1 MNFSCESIINE
12 NEKLKLTDLE
22 KSCLNIFDYL
32 KLHHHINFLQIDI
45 NKNNTTDNLFT
56 LKDEDDFENYLIN
69 TLEFKQNCNTTIIF
83 YFLSKD
89 EDSYNKVKDQLD
101 MIQMSLLIFSQSLF
115 NKYMEKTL
123 NEMSVVDQVTGSYNR
138 CYLDNYANNMLS
150 LSNREQKKI
159 AFVKIGIDQ
168 FRAVI
173 DEFDY
178 EIGDKVLKA
187 LAKTL
192 KDSVRESDLVIKIS
206 DDEFLVILLNI
217 INENNAILISEKLVN
232 NFSKKEVIIN
242 EQTKQT
248 LMKTICGGISIYPD
262 NATSIDEI
270 IKKSDIAL
278 YEARNRGRSQVFLFS
293 EEDTNK
299 IDFF

>member
-1 MNFSCESIINE
+1 MNFSCETIINE

-45 NKNNTTDNLFT
+45 KKNDDIQNLFLCTNKN
-56 LKDEDDFENYLIN
+56 EDYLVN
-69 TLEFKQNCNTTIIF
+69 TLEFQQNCDTTIIF
-83 YFLSKD
+83 HFLSKD
-89 EDSYNKVKDQLD
+89 EEDYESVKSHLD
-101 MIQMSLLIFSQSLF
+101 AIQMSLLIFSQSLF

-123 NEMSVVDQVTGSYNR
+123 NEMSLVDHLTGSYNR
-138 CYLDNYANNMLS
+138 CYLDNYATNLLS

-159 AFVKIGIDQ
+159 AFVKVGIDQ
-168 FRAVI
+168 FKAVI

-178 EIGDKVLKA
+178 EVGDKVLKA

-192 KDSVRESDLVIKIS
+192 KESVRESDLVIKIS
-206 DDEFLVILLNI
+206 NDEFLVILLNI
-217 INENNAILISEKLVN
+217 INENNAILISQKLIN
-232 NFSKKEVIIN
+232 NFSKKEVVIN

-262 NATSIDEI
+262 NATTVDEI

-278 YEARNRGRSQVFLFS
+278 YEARNRGRSQVFMFS

>member
-1 MNFSCESIINE
+1 MTFSCETIINE
-12 NEKLKLTDLE
+12 NEKLKLTDLD

-32 KLHHHINFLQIDI
+32 NLHHHINFVQIDI
-45 NKNNTTDNLFT
+45 KKGDIVQNLFISIE
-56 LKDEDDFENYLIN
+56 EDKNYLVNI
-69 TLEFKQNCNTTIIF
+69 LEFQQNCDTTIIF

-89 EDSYNKVKDQLD
+89 EEDFTLVKSHLD
-101 MIQMSLLIFSQSLF
+101 AIQMSLLIFSQSLF

-123 NEMSVVDQVTGSYNR
+123 NEISLVDHVTGTYNR
-138 CYLDNYANNMLS
+138 CYLDNYAANLLS

-168 FRAVI
+168 FKAVI

-178 EIGDKVLKA
+178 EIGDRVLKS
-187 LAKTL
+187 LAKIL
-192 KDSVRESDLVIKIS
+192 KNSVRDSDLVIKIS
-206 DDEFLVILLNI
+206 NDEFLVILLNV
-217 INENNAILISEKLVN
+217 INENNAILICEKLIN
-232 NFSKKEVIIN
+232 NFSKEKVIIN
-242 EQTKQT
+242 EETKQT

-262 NATSIDEI
+262 NATTLEEI

-278 YEARNRGRSQVFLFS
+278 YEARNRGRGQVFMFS

>member
-1 MNFSCESIINE
+1 MNFSCETIINE
-12 NEKLKLTDLE
+12 NEKLKSTDLD

-32 KLHHHINFLQIDI
+32 KLHHNIDFLQIDI
-45 NKNNTTDNLFT
+45 QKNDNIENLF
-56 LKDEDDFENYLIN
+56 LHKDENYENYLVN
-69 TLEFKQNCNTTIIF
+69 TLEFLQNCDTTIIF
-83 YFLSKD
+83 HFLSKNQ
-89 EDSYNKVKDQLD
+89 DSFKSVENHLGS
-101 MIQMSLLIFSQSLF
+101 IQMSLLIFSQSLF
-115 NKYMEKTL
+115 NKYMEKTI
-123 NEMSVVDQVTGSYNR
+123 NEISLVDHVTGSYNR
-138 CYLDNYANNMLS
+138 CYLDNYASKLLS
-150 LSNREQKKI
+150 LSNREQKKV
-159 AFVKIGIDQ
+159 AFIKVGIDQ

-178 EIGDKVLKA
+178 VIGDKVLKA

-192 KDSVRESDLVIKIS
+192 KESVRESDLVIKIS

-217 INENNAILISEKLVN
+217 INEDNAILISQKLID
-232 NFSKKEVIIN
+232 NFSKKEVLIN

-248 LMKTICGGISIYPD
+248 LMKTICSGVSIYPD
-262 NATSIDEI
+262 NATTIDEI

-278 YEARNRGRSQVFLFS
+278 YEARNRGRSQVFMFS

>member
-1 MNFSCESIINE
+1 MNLSCETIINE
-12 NEKLKLTDLE
+12 NEKLKLSDLE

-32 KLHHHINFLQIDI
+32 NLHHKIELLKIDI
-45 NKNNTTDNLFT
+45 KKNEKVENLFSSCDSQT
-56 LKDEDDFENYLIN
+56 DYFIN
-69 TLEFKQNCNTTIIF
+69 TLSFKQNCDTEVIF
-83 YFLSKD
+83 SFLSKTQ
-89 EDSYNKVKDQLD
+89 EEYESIKENLNFIKL
-101 MIQMSLLIFSQSLF
+101 SLQIFSQSLY

-123 NEMSVVDQVTGSYNR
+123 SEMSLVDHVTGSYNR
-138 CYLDNYANNMLS
+138 CYLNNYVGNLLS

-159 AFVKIGIDQ
+159 AFVKIAIDQ
-168 FRAVI
+168 FKAVI

-187 LAKTL
+187 LAQTL
-192 KDSVRESDLVIKIS
+192 KNSVRESDIVIKIS
-206 DDEFLVILLNI
+206 NDEFLIILLNI
-217 INENNAILISEKLVN
+217 INENNAILTTEKLIN
-232 NFSKKEVIIN
+232 NFSKEKVLIN
-242 EQTKQT
+242 EETNQV

-262 NATSIDEI
+262 NATTIEEI

-278 YEARNRGRSQVFLFS
+278 YEAKNRGRGQVFLFN

>member
-1 MNFSCESIINE
+1 MTFSCDTIINE
-12 NEKLKLTDLE
+12 NEKLKSTDLD

-32 KLHHHINFLQIDI
+32 KLHHNIDFLQIDI
-45 NKNNTTDNLFT
+45 QKNDNIENLF
-56 LKDEDDFENYLIN
+56 LHKDENYENYLVN
-69 TLEFKQNCNTTIIF
+69 TLEFLQNCDTTIIF
-83 YFLSKD
+83 HFLSKNQ
-89 EDSYNKVKDQLD
+89 DSFKSVESHLCS
-101 MIQMSLLIFSQSLF
+101 IQMSLLIFSQSLF
-115 NKYMEKTL
+115 NKYMEKTI
-123 NEMSVVDQVTGSYNR
+123 NEISLVDHVTGSYNR
-138 CYLDNYANNMLS
+138 CCLDNYASKLLS
-150 LSNREQKKI
+150 LSNREQKKV
-159 AFVKIGIDQ
+159 AFIKVGIDQ

-178 EIGDKVLKA
+178 VIGDKVLKA

-192 KDSVRESDLVIKIS
+192 KESVRESDLVIKIS

-217 INENNAILISEKLVN
+217 INEDNAILISQKLID
-232 NFSKKEVIIN
+232 NFSKKEVMIN

-248 LMKTICGGISIYPD
+248 LMKTICSGVSIYPD
-262 NATSIDEI
+262 NATTIDEI

-278 YEARNRGRSQVFLFS
+278 YEARNRGRSQVFMFS

>member
-1 MNFSCESIINE
+1 MNFSCETIINE
-12 NEKLKLTDLE
+12 NEKLKSTDLD

-32 KLHHHINFLQIDI
+32 KLHHNIDFLQIDI
-45 NKNNTTDNLFT
+45 QKNDNIENLF
-56 LKDEDDFENYLIN
+56 LHKDENYENYLVN
-69 TLEFKQNCNTTIIF
+69 TLEFLQNCDTTIIF
-83 YFLSKD
+83 HFLSKNQ
-89 EDSYNKVKDQLD
+89 DSFKSVENHLSS
-101 MIQMSLLIFSQSLF
+101 IQMSLLIFSQSLF
-115 NKYMEKTL
+115 NKYMEKTI
-123 NEMSVVDQVTGSYNR
+123 NEISLVDHVTGSYNR
-138 CYLDNYANNMLS
+138 CYLDNYASKLLS
-150 LSNREQKKI
+150 LSNREQKKV
-159 AFVKIGIDQ
+159 AFIKVGIDQ

-178 EIGDKVLKA
+178 VIGDKVLKA

-192 KDSVRESDLVIKIS
+192 KESVRESDLVIKIS

-217 INENNAILISEKLVN
+217 INEDNAILISQKLID
-232 NFSKKEVIIN
+232 NFSKKEVLIN

-248 LMKTICGGISIYPD
+248 LMKTICSGVSIYPD
-262 NATSIDEI
+262 NATTIDEI

-278 YEARNRGRSQVFLFS
+278 YEARNRGRSQVFMFS

>member
-1 MNFSCESIINE
+1 MNFSCETIINE
-12 NEKLKLTDLE
+12 NEKLKSTDLD

-32 KLHHHINFLQIDI
+32 KLHHNIDFLQIDI
-45 NKNNTTDNLFT
+45 QKNDNIENLF
-56 LKDEDDFENYLIN
+56 LHKDENYENYLVN
-69 TLEFKQNCNTTIIF
+69 TLEFLQNCDTTIIF
-83 YFLSKD
+83 HFLSKNQ
-89 EDSYNKVKDQLD
+89 DSFKSVENHLGS
-101 MIQMSLLIFSQSLF
+101 IQMSLLIFSQSLF

-123 NEMSVVDQVTGSYNR
+123 NEMSLVDHLTGSYNR
-138 CYLDNYANNMLS
+138 CYLDNYATNLLS

-159 AFVKIGIDQ
+159 AFVKVGIDQ
-168 FRAVI
+168 FKAVI

-178 EIGDKVLKA
+178 EVGDKVLKA

-192 KDSVRESDLVIKIS
+192 KESVRESDLVIKIS
-206 DDEFLVILLNI
+206 NDEFLVILLNI
-217 INENNAILISEKLVN
+217 INENNAILIAQKLIN
-232 NFSKKEVIIN
+232 NFSKQEVVIN

-248 LMKTICGGISIYPD
+248 LMKTICSGISIYPD
-262 NATSIDEI
+262 NAATIDEI

-278 YEARNRGRSQVFLFS
+278 YEARNRGRSQVFMFS

>member
-1 MNFSCESIINE
+1 MNFSCETIINE
-12 NEKLKLTDLE
+12 NEKLKLTDLD

-32 KLHHHINFLQIDI
+32 KLHHNINFLQIDI
-45 NKNNTTDNLFT
+45 KKNDDIQNLFLCTNKN
-56 LKDEDDFENYLIN
+56 ENYLVN
-69 TLEFKQNCNTTIIF
+69 TLEFQQNCDTVIIF
-83 YFLSKD
+83 HFLSKD
-89 EDSYNKVKDQLD
+89 EEDYESVKSHLAS
-101 MIQMSLLIFSQSLF
+101 IQMSLLIFSQSLF

-123 NEMSVVDQVTGSYNR
+123 NEMSLVDHLTGSYNR
-138 CYLDNYANNMLS
+138 CYLDNYATNLLS

-159 AFVKIGIDQ
+159 AFVKVGIDQ
-168 FRAVI
+168 FKAVI

-178 EIGDKVLKA
+178 EVGDRVLKA

-192 KDSVRESDLVIKIS
+192 KESVRESDLVIKIS
-206 DDEFLVILLNI
+206 NDEFLVILLNI
-217 INENNAILISEKLVN
+217 INENNAILISQKLIN
-232 NFSKKEVIIN
+232 NFSKQEVVIN

-248 LMKTICGGISIYPD
+248 LMKTICSGISIYPD
-262 NATSIDEI
+262 NATTIDEI

-278 YEARNRGRSQVFLFS
+278 YEARNRGRSQVFMFS

>member
-1 MNFSCESIINE
+1 MNFSCETIINE
-12 NEKLKLTDLE
+12 NEKLKSTDLD

-32 KLHHHINFLQIDI
+32 KLHHNIDFLQIDI
-45 NKNNTTDNLFT
+45 QKNDNIENLF
-56 LKDEDDFENYLIN
+56 LHKDENYENYLVN
-69 TLEFKQNCNTTIIF
+69 TLEFLQNCDTTIIF
-83 YFLSKD
+83 HFLSKNQ
-89 EDSYNKVKDQLD
+89 DSFKSVENHLGS
-101 MIQMSLLIFSQSLF
+101 IQMSLLIFSQSLF
-115 NKYMEKTL
+115 NKYMEKTI
-123 NEMSVVDQVTGSYNR
+123 NEISLVDHVTGSYNR
-138 CYLDNYANNMLS
+138 CYLDNYASKLLS
-150 LSNREQKKI
+150 LSNREQKKV
-159 AFVKIGIDQ
+159 AFIKVGIDQ

-178 EIGDKVLKA
+178 VIGDKVLKA

-192 KDSVRESDLVIKIS
+192 KESVRESDLVIKIS

-217 INENNAILISEKLVN
+217 INEDNAILISQKLID
-232 NFSKKEVIIN
+232 NFSKKEVLIN

-248 LMKTICGGISIYPD
+248 LMKTICSGVSLYPD
-262 NATSIDEI
+262 NATTIDEI

-278 YEARNRGRSQVFLFS
+278 YEARNRGRSQVFMFS

>member
-1 MNFSCESIINE
+1 MNLSCETIINE
-12 NEKLKLTDLE
+12 NEKLKLSDLE

-32 KLHHHINFLQIDI
+32 NLHHNIKLLRINIKKNDSVENLFSCCESDVNYHINS
-45 NKNNTTDNLFT
+45 
-56 LKDEDDFENYLIN
+56 
-69 TLEFKQNCNTTIIF
+69 LEFKQNCDTEMIF
-83 YFLSKD
+83 EFLS
-89 EDSYNKVKDQLD
+89 E
-101 MIQMSLLIFSQSLF
+101 SLEEYESIKENLNFIKLSLQIFSQSLY

-123 NEMSVVDQVTGSYNR
+123 NELSLVDSVTGSYNR
-138 CYLDNYANNMLS
+138 CYLNNYVGNLLS

-168 FRAVI
+168 FKAVI

-178 EIGDKVLKA
+178 EIGDKVLKC
-187 LAKTL
+187 LAKSL
-192 KDSVRESDLVIKIS
+192 KNSIRESDIVIKIS
-206 DDEFLVILLNI
+206 NDEFLVILLNV
-217 INENNAILISEKLVN
+217 INENNAILITQKLIN
-232 NFSKKEVIIN
+232 NFSQEKVVIN
-242 EQTKQT
+242 EDTKQT

-262 NATSIDEI
+262 NATTIEEI

-278 YEARNRGRSQVFLFS
+278 YEARNRGRSQFFLFN

>member
-45 NKNNTTDNLFT
+45 NKNNNTDNLFT
-56 LKDEDDFENYLIN
+56 LKDEDDFKNYLIN

-89 EDSYNKVKDQLD
+89 EDCYNKVKNQLD

-187 LAKTL
+187 LAKSL

-217 INENNAILISEKLVN
+217 INENNAILISEKLIN

-248 LMKTICGGISIYPD
+248 LMKTICGGVSIYPD
-262 NATSIDEI
+262 NATTIDEI

-278 YEARNRGRSQVFLFS
+278 YEARNRGRSQVFMFS
-293 EEDTNK
+293 DEDTNK

>member
-1 MNFSCESIINE
+1 MNFSCEKIINE
-12 NEKLKLTDLE
+12 NEKLKLSDLD

-32 KLHHHINFLQIDI
+32 KLHHYINFLQIDI
-45 NKNNTTDNLFT
+45 K
-56 LKDEDDFENYLIN
+56 KDEDIKTLFLCKEDNKDYLTN
-69 TLEFKQNCNTTIIF
+69 TLDFQQNCNTTIIF
-83 YFLSKD
+83 HLLSKD
-89 EDSYNKVKDQLD
+89 EDDFNSLQKHLD
-101 MIQMSLLIFSQSLF
+101 AIRMSLLIFSQSLF

-123 NEMSVVDQVTGSYNR
+123 SEMSLIDHLTGSFNR
-138 CYLDNYANNMLS
+138 CYLDNYAGNLLS

-159 AFVKIGIDQ
+159 AFVKVGIDQ

-178 EIGDKVLKA
+178 EIGDKVLKV

-192 KDSVRESDLVIKIS
+192 KESVRESDLVIKIS

-217 INENNAILISEKLVN
+217 VNEENATLIGQKLIN
-232 NFSKKEVIIN
+232 NFSKKEVITN
-242 EQTKQT
+242 EQTNQT
-248 LMKTICGGISIYPD
+248 LKKTICSGISIYPD
-262 NATSIDEI
+262 NATTLDEI

-278 YEARNRGRSQVFLFS
+278 YEARNRGRSQVFIFK
-293 EEDTNK
+293 EEDMNT

>member
-1 MNFSCESIINE
+1 MNFSCETIINE

-45 NKNNTTDNLFT
+45 KKNDDIQNLFLCTNKN
-56 LKDEDDFENYLIN
+56 EDYLVN
-69 TLEFKQNCNTTIIF
+69 TLEFQQNCDTVIIF
-83 YFLSKD
+83 HFLSKD
-89 EDSYNKVKDQLD
+89 EEDYESVKSHLTS
-101 MIQMSLLIFSQSLF
+101 IQMSLLIFSQSLF

-123 NEMSVVDQVTGSYNR
+123 NEMSLVDHLTGSYNR
-138 CYLDNYANNMLS
+138 CYLDNYATNLLS

-159 AFVKIGIDQ
+159 AFVKVGIDQ
-168 FRAVI
+168 FKAVI

-178 EIGDKVLKA
+178 EVGDKVLKA

-192 KDSVRESDLVIKIS
+192 KESVRESDLVIKIS
-206 DDEFLVILLNI
+206 NDEFLVILLNI
-217 INENNAILISEKLVN
+217 INENNAILIAQKLIN
-232 NFSKKEVIIN
+232 NFSKQEVIIN

-248 LMKTICGGISIYPD
+248 LMKTICSGISIYPD
-262 NATSIDEI
+262 NAATIDEI

-278 YEARNRGRSQVFLFS
+278 YEARNRGRSQVFMF
-293 EEDTNK
+293 
-299 IDFF
+299 

>member
-1 MNFSCESIINE
+1 MNFSCETIINE
-12 NEKLKLTDLE
+12 NEKLKSTDLD

-32 KLHHHINFLQIDI
+32 KLHHNIDFLQIDI
-45 NKNNTTDNLFT
+45 QKNDNIENLF
-56 LKDEDDFENYLIN
+56 LHKDENYENYLVN
-69 TLEFKQNCNTTIIF
+69 TLEFLQNCDTTIIF
-83 YFLSKD
+83 HFLSKNQ
-89 EDSYNKVKDQLD
+89 DSFKSVENHLGS
-101 MIQMSLLIFSQSLF
+101 IQMSLLIFSQSLF
-115 NKYMEKTL
+115 NKYMEKTI
-123 NEMSVVDQVTGSYNR
+123 NEISLVDHVTGSYNR
-138 CYLDNYANNMLS
+138 CYLDNYASKLLS

-159 AFVKIGIDQ
+159 AFIKVGIDQ

-178 EIGDKVLKA
+178 VIGDKVLKA

-192 KDSVRESDLVIKIS
+192 KESVRESDLVIKIS

-217 INENNAILISEKLVN
+217 INEDNAILISQKLID
-232 NFSKKEVIIN
+232 NFSKKEVLIN

-248 LMKTICGGISIYPD
+248 LMKTICSGVSIYPD
-262 NATSIDEI
+262 NATTIDEI

-278 YEARNRGRSQVFLFS
+278 YEARNRGRSQVFMFS

>member
-1 MNFSCESIINE
+1 MNFSCEKIINE
-12 NEKLKLTDLE
+12 NEKLKLTDLD

-32 KLHHHINFLQIDI
+32 KLHHHVNFLQIDI
-45 NKNNTTDNLFT
+45 EKNGNRENLF
-56 LKDEDDFENYLIN
+56 LCKDNYENYLIN
-69 TLEFKQNCNTTIIF
+69 TLEFQQNCNTMIIF
-83 YFLSKD
+83 QFLSKD
-89 EDSYNKVKDQLD
+89 EDNFEFLKKQLNA
-101 MIQMSLLIFSQSLF
+101 IQMSLLIFSQSLF
-115 NKYMEKTL
+115 NKYMEKAL
-123 NEMSVVDQVTGSYNR
+123 NEMSLIDYLTGSYNR
-138 CYLDNYANNMLS
+138 CYLDNYAANILS

-159 AFVKIGIDQ
+159 AFVKVGIDQ

-178 EIGDKVLKA
+178 EIGDKVLKV

-192 KDSVRESDLVIKIS
+192 KESIRESDLVIKIS

-217 INENNAILISEKLVN
+217 INEDNAILISQKLID

-248 LMKTICGGISIYPD
+248 LMKTICSGVSIYPD
-262 NATSIDEI
+262 NATSLDEI

-293 EEDTNK
+293 EEVTNT

>member
-1 MNFSCESIINE
+1 MNFSCETIINE

-45 NKNNTTDNLFT
+45 KKNDDIQNLFLCTNKN
-56 LKDEDDFENYLIN
+56 EDYLVN
-69 TLEFKQNCNTTIIF
+69 TLEFQQNCDTVIIF
-83 YFLSKD
+83 HFLSKD
-89 EDSYNKVKDQLD
+89 EEDYESVKSHLAS
-101 MIQMSLLIFSQSLF
+101 IQMLLLIFSQSLF

-123 NEMSVVDQVTGSYNR
+123 NEMSLVDHLTGSYNR
-138 CYLDNYANNMLS
+138 CYLDNYATNLLS

-159 AFVKIGIDQ
+159 AFVKVGIDQ
-168 FRAVI
+168 FKAVI

-178 EIGDKVLKA
+178 EVGDKVLKA

-192 KDSVRESDLVIKIS
+192 KESVRESDLVIKIS
-206 DDEFLVILLNI
+206 NDEFLVILLNI
-217 INENNAILISEKLVN
+217 INENNAILIAQKLIN
-232 NFSKKEVIIN
+232 NFSKQEVIIN

-248 LMKTICGGISIYPD
+248 LMKTICSGISIYPD
-262 NATSIDEI
+262 NAATIDEI

-278 YEARNRGRSQVFLFS
+278 YEARNRGRSQVFMFS

>member
-1 MNFSCESIINE
+1 MNFSCETIINE

-45 NKNNTTDNLFT
+45 KKNDDIQNLFLCTNKN
-56 LKDEDDFENYLIN
+56 EDYLVN
-69 TLEFKQNCNTTIIF
+69 TLEFQQNCDTTIIF
-83 YFLSKD
+83 HFLSKD
-89 EDSYNKVKDQLD
+89 EEDYESVKSHLAS
-101 MIQMSLLIFSQSLF
+101 IQMSLLIFSQSLF

-123 NEMSVVDQVTGSYNR
+123 NEMSLVDHLTGSYNR
-138 CYLDNYANNMLS
+138 CYLDNYATNLLS

-159 AFVKIGIDQ
+159 AFVKVGIDQ
-168 FRAVI
+168 FKAVI

-178 EIGDKVLKA
+178 EVGDKVLKA

-192 KDSVRESDLVIKIS
+192 KESVRESDLVIKIS
-206 DDEFLVILLNI
+206 NDEFLVILLNI
-217 INENNAILISEKLVN
+217 INENNAILIAQKLIN
-232 NFSKKEVIIN
+232 NFSKQEVIIN

-248 LMKTICGGISIYPD
+248 LMKTICSGISIYPD
-262 NATSIDEI
+262 NAATIDEI

-278 YEARNRGRSQVFLFS
+278 YEARNRGRSQVFMFS